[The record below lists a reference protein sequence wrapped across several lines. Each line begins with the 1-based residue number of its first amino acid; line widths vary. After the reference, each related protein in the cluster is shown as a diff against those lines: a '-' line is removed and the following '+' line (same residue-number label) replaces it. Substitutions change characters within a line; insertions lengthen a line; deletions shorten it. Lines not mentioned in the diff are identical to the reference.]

1 MEKENQKSI
10 NEDKDKV
17 QDLKDSKRSEN
28 TDREKKELSIE
39 EKYKELEDKLTRS
52 YAEIENQRR
61 RYEKEIDDAFQYGGM
76 ALAKETLNIADNLER
91 SKLSITNDQ
100 NLDLKSKDK
109 IIEHIEIIYKDVVSI
124 FRKNQI
130 EEIKA
135 LGGKMD
141 PNKHQAMMEVEDEN
155 KDPGTI
161 VQEIQKGYMLK
172 GRLLRPSLVGV
183 SKKASKEEKNT
194 EKTEKKEGN

>member
-109 IIEHIEIIYKDVVSI
+109 IIEHIDIIYKDVVSI
-124 FRKNQI
+124 FRKI
-130 EEIKA
+130 
-135 LGGKMD
+135 
-141 PNKHQAMMEVEDEN
+141 
-155 KDPGTI
+155 
-161 VQEIQKGYMLK
+161 
-172 GRLLRPSLVGV
+172 R
-183 SKKASKEEKNT
+183 
-194 EKTEKKEGN
+194 

>member
-109 IIEHIEIIYKDVVSI
+109 IIEHIDIIYKDVVSI
-124 FRKNQI
+124 FR
-130 EEIKA
+130 
-135 LGGKMD
+135 
-141 PNKHQAMMEVEDEN
+141 
-155 KDPGTI
+155 
-161 VQEIQKGYMLK
+161 
-172 GRLLRPSLVGV
+172 
-183 SKKASKEEKNT
+183 
-194 EKTEKKEGN
+194 